1 MAPDIRNKEQ
11 MALFRQIRIDQG
23 GVPEQVDAY
32 LDSLI
37 KHITYVREAG
47 QRLGVDIGN
56 LEFHDESKFSDL
68 EFLPYVERYHGD
80 NPDPDRYVRAW
91 LHHIHHNPHHWQHWI
106 FPDGFTPEG
115 SSVERGVVKMP
126 ERYALEMVAD
136 WMGSSKAYTGSW
148 DMNRWLLENMGRI
161 CLHSETAEFVRGVLI
176 SFGYFEL
183 IEVAQARWAHEMRGE
198 ELYEG

>member
-68 EFLPYVERYHGD
+68 EFLPYVERYHGG

-106 FPDGFTPEG
+106 FPDGFMPEG

-126 ERYALEMVAD
+126 EIYALEMVAD
-136 WMGSSKAYTGSW
+136 WMGSSMAYTGSW

-161 CLHSETAEFVRGVLI
+161 RLHSETAEFVRGVLI
-176 SFGYFEL
+176 NFGYFEL
-183 IEVAQARWAHEMRGE
+183 IEVCQARWAHE
-198 ELYEG
+198 YE